1 MFGMQLKNLPGIPR
15 NRKIWLIQWKKK
27 NQSIVTDPEETQMIK
42 LVEKN
47 DESFYNYLLN
57 NKESRGKEESVRKR
71 NEWYRKSYQI
81 ELVDIG
87 RNFWCEKYI
96 GWD

>member
-1 MFGMQLKNLPGIPR
+1 MTHTM
-15 NRKIWLIQWKKK
+15 KKK

-71 NEWYRKSYQI
+71 NE
-81 ELVDIG
+81 
-87 RNFWCEKYI
+87 
-96 GWD
+96 